1 MDRCQPQNIRVR
13 VVNGTRVFKH
23 IQRLLF
29 HQVMFEGEHGG
40 RHPFGDI
47 AIDDVSFSPE
57 CRPTRHGRLMS
68 YPSFMS

>member
-1 MDRCQPQNIRVR
+1 M
-13 VVNGTRVFKH
+13 FKH

-40 RHPFGDI
+40 RYPYGDI

-57 CRPTRHGRLMS
+57 CRPSPHGRLMS